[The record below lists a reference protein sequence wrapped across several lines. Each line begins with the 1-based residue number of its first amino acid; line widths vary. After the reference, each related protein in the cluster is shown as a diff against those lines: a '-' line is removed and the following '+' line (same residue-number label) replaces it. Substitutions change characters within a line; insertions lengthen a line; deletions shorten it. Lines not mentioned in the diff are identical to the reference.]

1 MPVISRGVMAWQM
14 QAIGIVVLMIR
25 SVYQKVIAR
34 HVAFSPAFFIRK
46 TSPAFFIRK
55 TPTQIAGFDEN
66 HGREWQRLVTSSLH
80 ADR

>member
-46 TSPAFFIRK
+46 TR
-55 TPTQIAGFDEN
+55 TQIAGFDEN